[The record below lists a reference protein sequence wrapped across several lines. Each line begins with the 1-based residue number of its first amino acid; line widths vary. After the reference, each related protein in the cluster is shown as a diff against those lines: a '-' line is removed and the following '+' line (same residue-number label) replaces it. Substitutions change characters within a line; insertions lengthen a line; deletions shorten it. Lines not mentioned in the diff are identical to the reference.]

1 MTAGSEVHEGAQY
14 RVSTVVPAY
23 NEERNVAHMLA
34 SLLAQQTPLGIVS
47 EVVVVASGCTD
58 ATAARVAEVARHDA
72 RVRLV
77 TEPVRAGK
85 AAAVDRYL
93 EIRDPD
99 ADVLLI
105 ASADVLLS
113 PGFLDTVLRALAA
126 DPNVGMCGGRPVPSN
141 DARTLMGRVD
151 TLLWELHHDV
161 ATVAPKLGE
170 AIAVRAALV
179 PRLPPE
185 SVLDEATIE
194 AMVTAAGHT
203 LRYVPEAIVVNRGP
217 DTLGEY
223 LSQRRRNAAG
233 HYTLRAQTG
242 YRVATLPTRRL
253 VRLAARRLR
262 APRGPSIVTCG
273 VAVLLEVTA
282 RVLGRLDVLRG
293 RNHAVWKVAP
303 TAHTAL
309 AHPDGPSH
317 HRAAS

>member
-1 MTAGSEVHEGAQY
+1 MTDGLGACEGARY
-14 RVSTVVPAY
+14 RVSAVVPAY

-34 SLLAQQTPLGIVS
+34 SLLAQRTPLGILS

-58 ATAARVAEVARHDA
+58 ATAARVTEMARRDG

-77 TEPVRAGK
+77 TEAVRSGK

-93 EIRDPD
+93 ELRDPD

-113 PGFLDTVLRALAA
+113 PGFLDVVLGAFAA
-126 DPNVGMCGGRPVPSN
+126 DARVGMCGGRPVPSN
-141 DARTLMGRVD
+141 DARTLMGRVGA
-151 TLLWELHHDV
+151 LLWELHHDV

-170 AIAVRAALV
+170 AIVVRAALV
-179 PRLPPE
+179 PRLPPD

-203 LRYVPEAIVVNRGP
+203 LKYVPEAIVVNRGP
-217 DTLGEY
+217 DTILEY
-223 LSQRRRNAAG
+223 LWQRRRNAAG

-262 APRGPSIVTCG
+262 APARPSIVTCT

-282 RVLGRLDVLRG
+282 RILGRLDVLRG
-293 RNHAVWKVAP
+293 HSHAVWKVAP
-303 TAHTAL
+303 TAHAAL
-309 AHPDGPSH
+309 GHHDPPH

>member
-1 MTAGSEVHEGAQY
+1 MMDGSGACEGPRY
-14 RVSTVVPAY
+14 RVSAVVPAY
-23 NEERNVAHMLA
+23 NEERNIAHMLA
-34 SLLAQQTPLGIVS
+34 SLLAQRTALGVLS

-58 ATAARVAEVARHDA
+58 ATAAHVSELARRDE

-77 TEPVRAGK
+77 LEAVRSGK

-99 ADVLLI
+99 ADIVLI

-113 PGFLDTVLRALAA
+113 PGFLDEVLRAFAA
-126 DPNVGMCGGRPVPSN
+126 DPRVGMCGGRPVPSN
-141 DARTLMGRVD
+141 DARTLMGRVGA
-151 TLLWELHHDV
+151 LLWELHHEV

-179 PRLPPE
+179 PRLPAD

-194 AMVTAAGHT
+194 AMVTAAGQM
-203 LRYVPEAIVVNRGP
+203 LKYLPEAIVVNRGP
-217 DTLGEY
+217 DTVLEY
-223 LSQRRRNAAG
+223 LWQRRRNAAG

-253 VRLAARRLR
+253 IILAARRLR
-262 APRGPSIVTCG
+262 APARPSIVTCA
-273 VAVLLEVTA
+273 VAVLLEVAA
-282 RVLGRLDVLRG
+282 RFLGRLDVLRG
-293 RNHAVWKVAP
+293 RSHAVWKVAP
-303 TAHTAL
+303 TAHAAL
-309 AHPDGPSH
+309 GHPDTPPH

>member
-1 MTAGSEVHEGAQY
+1 MTDGLGACEGARY
-14 RVSTVVPAY
+14 RVSAVVPAY

-34 SLLAQQTPLGIVS
+34 SLLAQRTPLGILS

-58 ATAARVAEVARHDA
+58 ATAARVTEMARRDG

-77 TEPVRAGK
+77 TEAVRSGK

-113 PGFLDTVLRALAA
+113 PGFLDVVLGAFAA
-126 DPNVGMCGGRPVPSN
+126 DARVGMCGGRPVPSN
-141 DARTLMGRVD
+141 DARTLMGRVGA
-151 TLLWELHHDV
+151 LLWELHHDV

-170 AIAVRAALV
+170 AIVVRAALV
-179 PRLPPE
+179 PRLPPD

-203 LRYVPEAIVVNRGP
+203 LKYVPEAIVVNRGP
-217 DTLGEY
+217 DTILEY
-223 LSQRRRNAAG
+223 LWQRRRNAAG

-262 APRGPSIVTCG
+262 APARPSIITCT

-282 RVLGRLDVLRG
+282 RILGRLDVLRG
-293 RNHAVWKVAP
+293 HSHAVWKVAP
-303 TAHTAL
+303 TAHAAL
-309 AHPDGPSH
+309 GHHDPPH